1 MYRFEKK
8 ATLVCAAAS
17 LITACCL
24 PLSANVA
31 FAQDSVEAQSI
42 ESKADFSSVVSDDLQ
57 PDNSSVIKDGWQRD
71 ESSGVWYYGKNG
83 KHQTGW
89 LQSGGYWYW
98 LDPANDGAMQTGYF
112 NVTDDGGLTASFYA
126 NDGNAATPFGALY
139 QNCWLRNTDGNW
151 FYANAGGDLAA
162 GWFYQD
168 GTWYYLDPVSHLM
181 RTGLF
186 EVGGSDCFANQ
197 SGRLVVSSWVTVN
210 DGVQRYADDNGYL
223 CKDVI
228 RENGTILKTA
238 GADGWQVASGWVNVA
253 NLRFYAEPGTGAI
266 HLGWL
271 QIDGDWYW
279 LDADS
284 GVMKTGWVFTGGAW
298 YYLNADGKMATG
310 WKCLNGTWY
319 YLESNGSM
327 HAGWL
332 KDSGK
337 WYWLDGSGAMATGAR
352 TIDGVRRVFW
362 SDGQCD
368 KVGWQNPSQYPQVS
382 SWTVQLPSYCTGYFT
397 YVTPSRI
404 SVEATREDCVNA
416 FIQRAYEYIGTQY
429 IEPWSTAPGGAVD
442 CSGFVLQCLYAT
454 GMDMGVYNPYNH
466 RWDPSQT
473 YNSMN
478 WYRSNIFM
486 PVSTSS
492 IQRGDVIYYRGH
504 IAIALGGGMMID
516 SWPHQGVG
524 IHPISARGNVI
535 GAARP
540 FI

>member
-1 MYRFEKK
+1 M
-8 ATLVCAAAS
+8 AVGW
-17 LITACCL
+17 
-24 PLSANVA
+24 
-31 FAQDSVEAQSI
+31 AQVE
-42 ESKADFSSVVSDDLQ
+42 
-57 PDNSSVIKDGWQRD
+57 DGWYFA
-71 ESSGVWYYGKNG
+71 S
-83 KHQTGW
+83 
-89 LQSGGYWYW
+89 QSGALISGWYKE
-98 LDPANDGAMQTGYF
+98 
-112 NVTDDGGLTASFYA
+112 
-126 NDGNAATPFGALY
+126 
-139 QNCWLRNTDGNW
+139 
-151 FYANAGGDLAA
+151 
-162 GWFYQD
+162 
-168 GTWYYLDPVSHLM
+168 GTSWYYLDPVSHLM
-181 RTGLF
+181 KTGLF
-186 EVGGSDCFANQ
+186 EVDGNDCFANQ

-210 DGVQRYADDNGYL
+210 DGVDRYADDNGYL

-284 GVMKTGWVFTGGAW
+284 GVLKTGWVFTGGAW

-327 HAGWL
+327 HVGWL

-382 SWTVQLPSYCTGYFT
+382 SWTVQLPSYCTGCFT

-486 PVSTSS
+486 PVSANS
-492 IQRGDVIYYRGH
+492 IQRGDLIYYRGH

-524 IHPISARGNVI
+524 IHSISARGNVI

>member
-1 MYRFEKK
+1 
-8 ATLVCAAAS
+8 
-17 LITACCL
+17 
-24 PLSANVA
+24 
-31 FAQDSVEAQSI
+31 
-42 ESKADFSSVVSDDLQ
+42 
-57 PDNSSVIKDGWQRD
+57 
-71 ESSGVWYYGKNG
+71 
-83 KHQTGW
+83 
-89 LQSGGYWYW
+89 
-98 LDPANDGAMQTGYF
+98 
-112 NVTDDGGLTASFYA
+112 
-126 NDGNAATPFGALY
+126 
-139 QNCWLRNTDGNW
+139 
-151 FYANAGGDLAA
+151 
-162 GWFYQD
+162 
-168 GTWYYLDPVSHLM
+168 
-181 RTGLF
+181 
-186 EVGGSDCFANQ
+186 
-197 SGRLVVSSWVTVN
+197 
-210 DGVQRYADDNGYL
+210 
-223 CKDVI
+223 
-228 RENGTILKTA
+228 
-238 GADGWQVASGWVNVA
+238 
-253 NLRFYAEPGTGAI
+253 
-266 HLGWL
+266 
-271 QIDGDWYW
+271 
-279 LDADS
+279 
-284 GVMKTGWVFTGGAW
+284 
-298 YYLNADGKMATG
+298 
-310 WKCLNGTWY
+310 
-319 YLESNGSM
+319 M

-486 PVSTSS
+486 PVSTNS

-524 IHPISARGNVI
+524 THPISARGNVI

>member
-1 MYRFEKK
+1 
-8 ATLVCAAAS
+8 
-17 LITACCL
+17 
-24 PLSANVA
+24 
-31 FAQDSVEAQSI
+31 
-42 ESKADFSSVVSDDLQ
+42 
-57 PDNSSVIKDGWQRD
+57 
-71 ESSGVWYYGKNG
+71 
-83 KHQTGW
+83 
-89 LQSGGYWYW
+89 
-98 LDPANDGAMQTGYF
+98 
-112 NVTDDGGLTASFYA
+112 
-126 NDGNAATPFGALY
+126 
-139 QNCWLRNTDGNW
+139 
-151 FYANAGGDLAA
+151 
-162 GWFYQD
+162 
-168 GTWYYLDPVSHLM
+168 
-181 RTGLF
+181 
-186 EVGGSDCFANQ
+186 
-197 SGRLVVSSWVTVN
+197 
-210 DGVQRYADDNGYL
+210 
-223 CKDVI
+223 
-228 RENGTILKTA
+228 
-238 GADGWQVASGWVNVA
+238 
-253 NLRFYAEPGTGAI
+253 
-266 HLGWL
+266 
-271 QIDGDWYW
+271 
-279 LDADS
+279 
-284 GVMKTGWVFTGGAW
+284 
-298 YYLNADGKMATG
+298 
-310 WKCLNGTWY
+310 
-319 YLESNGSM
+319 
-327 HAGWL
+327 
-332 KDSGK
+332 
-337 WYWLDGSGAMATGAR
+337 MATGAR

-382 SWTVQLPSYCTGYFT
+382 SWTVRLPSYCTGYFT

-504 IAIALGGGMMID
+504 IAIALGGGLMID